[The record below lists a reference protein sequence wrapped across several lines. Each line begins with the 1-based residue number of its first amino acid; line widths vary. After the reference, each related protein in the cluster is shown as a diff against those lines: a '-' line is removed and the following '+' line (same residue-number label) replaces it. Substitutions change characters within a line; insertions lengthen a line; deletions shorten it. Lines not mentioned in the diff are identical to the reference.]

1 MKKAW
6 ALCLFVLVML
16 VLTACSSEETRTFE
30 LSESGIDSTLIYT
43 YSGDEVISQEAENIV
58 NYEELGITKEE
69 AEEFIGAAAE
79 EYEGLAGVDYSIEF
93 GDEEAVEQLT
103 VNYDELDYEEAQ
115 NVTGIELEGDPE
127 EGISMERSA
136 EMLESQ
142 GYTEVG
148 GDSEE

>member
-127 EGISMERSA
+127 EGISMEKSA